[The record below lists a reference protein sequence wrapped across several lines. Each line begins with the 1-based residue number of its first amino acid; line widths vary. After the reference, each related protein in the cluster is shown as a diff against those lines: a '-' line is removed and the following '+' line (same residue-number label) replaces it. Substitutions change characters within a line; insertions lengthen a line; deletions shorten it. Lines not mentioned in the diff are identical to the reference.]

1 MCRMTQLAA
10 QKFVTASGKHEL
22 KNLKGNVKMGKKEI
36 TEVAKIRTGC
46 RRSEDGTGVA
56 NVASWNST
64 QKENLREF

>member
-22 KNLKGNVKMGKKEI
+22 KNLKEMGKKEI

-56 NVASWNST
+56 NMASWNST
-64 QKENLREF
+64 QKENLKEF

>member
-22 KNLKGNVKMGKKEI
+22 KNLKEMGKKEI

-46 RRSEDGTGVA
+46 RRIGG
-56 NVASWNST
+56 
-64 QKENLREF
+64 QKKSFTFYIIKSIDTI